1 MSLQNT
7 HILYQ
12 GCSFPLLS
20 EKAGA
25 EFIDQDES
33 TCSSDQDSSAQG
45 SMFGWMDG
53 WIFKEGRE
61 GWKKGGERQ
70 EGHRCMYM
78 YV

>member
-53 WIFKEGRE
+53 WRDGEAGRS
-61 GWKKGGERQ
+61 Q
-70 EGHRCMYM
+70 V
-78 YV
+78 YVYVCVSVILFLSV